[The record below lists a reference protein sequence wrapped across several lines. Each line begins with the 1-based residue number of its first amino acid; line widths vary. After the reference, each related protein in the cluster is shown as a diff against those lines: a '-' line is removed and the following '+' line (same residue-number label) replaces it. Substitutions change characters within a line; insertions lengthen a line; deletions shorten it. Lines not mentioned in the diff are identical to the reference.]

1 MSSQKIIN
9 ICLKPRKAFVLA
21 VVSCGIILSLFLWK
35 FYNPDKFINNGDLP
49 ALAAIFFIGV
59 YLNIK
64 LSSYRLLLYDD
75 RIIKELWW
83 QKKEILYRDIKKI
96 IITPS
101 CFDAYQIGKAI
112 NPQAFKKL
120 EKYQI
125 FDVWIISSKC
135 NIHFRTKWFDSIRQI
150 NDALLLLIEKC
161 PIDKLQRNQHTNFF
175 IMRDIKMIIKW
186 IIVFFILTYI
196 ASFFF

>member
-59 YLNIK
+59 YLNVK

>member
-59 YLNIK
+59 YLNVK

-112 NPQAFKKL
+112 NPQAFKKW

>member
-21 VVSCGIILSLFLWK
+21 VVSCGIILSLFLCK

-59 YLNIK
+59 YLNVK

-112 NPQAFKKL
+112 NPQAFKKW